1 MKKNKIFLALCIGFV
16 AAMGFTPLNA
26 FAAGGTLSGTGTET
40 DPYLIEDRADLFAFA
55 DIVNGT
61 NGATLNTA
69 ACGRVTQN
77 IGVAYSSANDNWKL
91 DNAFAW
97 TPMGIETA
105 PYTGTFVADSGVV
118 IYGMTIGSDYTY
130 TGNNKGLFGY
140 IREAEIKNVS
150 LGDIKIMGDTNIG
163 GIVGYA
169 VDSKI
174 SGCTIE
180 SNDTGFQIH
189 GLETVGGIAG
199 YTQDTY
205 ITDCKNQASIRLIV
219 EDDVSAAARHKL
231 GGIAGMVKLTDRTGL
246 TADKV
251 LVKNCENT
259 GNIRCRSVNDAECTG
274 GIVGRVV
281 SDSSTYRVIIKDC
294 TNKGNVRSIEAGT
307 GGIAGYTYNALIK
320 SCENYGEINSSNT
333 GTGGIVG
340 IAKCC
345 ELNAC
350 HNYGTIRG
358 IAGVGGIAGYANY
371 GTDIIDCHNE
381 GSVTGM
387 EYTTGSGETAQTIQP
402 CYVGGIAGSVLSP
415 RGMTYRDEGSGET
428 AFAIPQNKMEKNTTI
443 SGCTNSGT
451 VTCEGDYSEPDSLI
465 ISHPSTNEPIAMAVG
480 GSYAGGIIGASTD
493 SVYFSEE
500 GNKIYIEGCANSGSV
515 NGAKTGYTKGAVFT
529 GGILGSAKNTIVTN
543 CNNNGTVADA
553 GLSDTDTI
561 QNDIGGYVFTVCL
574 NGNGGTVSPGLVL
587 AKNGKIETL
596 PTPSK
601 AGCVFEGWYNGNT
614 LYQAGMDVSDK
625 ITLQAKWK
633 ADNQSGTQNSLE
645 PGGTFEDTKNSS
657 GTVETFKNQTTVTE
671 DKEEK
676 EETTHTDTNSE
687 KQDDFSQNDENLS
700 QKEDNTA
707 ENEMGEEGD
716 KNADDGTKT
725 KKGRIIALVIGTIA
739 VLGVFIGGFV
749 IFLQK
754 IKKHMLK

>member
-1 MKKNKIFLALCIGFV
+1 MKKSIKFFLALGIVF
-16 AAMGFTPLNA
+16 AAATGFTPLNA
-26 FAAGGTLSGTGTET
+26 FAAGGTLSGMGTET

-77 IGVAYSSANDNWKL
+77 IGVPLNDTLYSTWAQDNV
-91 DNAFAW
+91 FEW

-118 IYGMTIGSDYTY
+118 IYGLKIGSDY

-150 LGDIKIMGDTNIG
+150 LGDIAIIGDTNIG

-169 VDSKI
+169 VDSTI
-174 SGCTIE
+174 SGCNIN
-180 SNDTGFQIH
+180 SNDNLHIQ
-189 GLETVGGIAG
+189 GLETIGGIAG

-205 ITDCKNQASIRLIV
+205 ITDCKNQGPIRLIV
-219 EDDVSAAARHKL
+219 EDDASASSRHKL
-231 GGIAGMVKLTDRTGL
+231 GGIAGMVKLTDKVGL
-246 TADKV
+246 AEDKV
-251 LVKNCENT
+251 LVADCENT
-259 GNIRCRSVNDAECTG
+259 GRIRCRSVNDSECTG

-281 SDSSTYRVIIKDC
+281 SDSATYRVIIKDC
-294 TNKGNVRSIEAGT
+294 INRGEVKSIEAGT

-320 SCENYGEINSSNT
+320 SCENYGKIISTNT

-345 ELNAC
+345 ELNSC
-350 HNYGTIRG
+350 NNYEAIQG

-451 VTCEGDYSEPDSLI
+451 VTCQGDYPEPTTLI
-465 ISHPSTNEPIAMAVG
+465 VSHPSTNEPVAMAVG

-500 GNKIYIEGCANSGSV
+500 GNKIYIEGCTNSGTV
-515 NGAKTGYTKGAVFT
+515 TGAKTGYTKGAVFT

-543 CNNNGTVADA
+543 CNNNGTVTDA
-553 GLSDTDTI
+553 ELSDTDTI

-601 AGCVFEGWYNGNT
+601 AGCVFEGWYTGNT

-645 PGGTFEDTKNSS
+645 TGGTFEDTKNSS

-676 EETTHTDTNSE
+676 EGTTHTDTNSE

-700 QKEDNTA
+700 QKEGNTA

-716 KNADDGTKT
+716 TNADDDTKT
-725 KKGRIIALVIGTIA
+725 KKGRVIALVIGTSA

-749 IFLQK
+749 IFFPK
-754 IKKHMLK
+754 MKKHMLK